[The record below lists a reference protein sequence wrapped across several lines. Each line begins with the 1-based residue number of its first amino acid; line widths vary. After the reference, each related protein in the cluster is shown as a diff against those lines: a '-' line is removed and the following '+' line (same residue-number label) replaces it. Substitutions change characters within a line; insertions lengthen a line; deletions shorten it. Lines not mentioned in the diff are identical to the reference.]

1 MLLSHNIRYL
11 RKQKGL
17 SQEELAHALGMKSL
31 SSVQKWEDGT
41 NVPPMRRI
49 ERIAEYFGRSV
60 SEMLH
65 INIERQDVAMRHP
78 ILLTPQEQQNIIK
91 FRMLSPVSKQI
102 IRAAIET
109 AYELTMLEDAEKS
122 GIKDSGDGADI

>member
-1 MLLSHNIRYL
+1 MLLSHNIKYL

-49 ERIAEYFGRSV
+49 EKIAEFFQRNV
-60 SEMLH
+60 NEMLN
-65 INIERQDVAMRHP
+65 INIERQDVAMRQP
-78 ILLTPQEQQNIIK
+78 LLLTPEEQQNVIK
-91 FRMLSPVSKQI
+91 FRMLPHNIQ
-102 IRAAIET
+102 RMLRGMIEF
-109 AYELTMLEDAEKS
+109 AYEDVMLSDAEKE
-122 GIKDSGDGADI
+122 ADIE